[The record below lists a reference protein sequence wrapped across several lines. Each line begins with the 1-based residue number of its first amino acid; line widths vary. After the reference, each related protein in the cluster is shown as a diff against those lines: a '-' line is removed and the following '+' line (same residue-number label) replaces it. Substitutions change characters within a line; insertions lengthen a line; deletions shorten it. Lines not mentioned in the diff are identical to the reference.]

1 MNNYLKNTANSYNR
15 INYENAKHRD
25 ENNSVGSMDEDKT
38 LISGLKVMS
47 VVLAVSIC
55 GVGLSKCVLNKNDKV
70 STRNNTTIEE
80 YDNNYVG
87 TAVISMNGN
96 ATIVELESYTK
107 TEDGSEIILTTT
119 DGGNLIIDSDSV
131 VVIDGENSHDVA
143 YDLAATMIDENGQV
157 TEYGKNKGP
166 VKKLTL

>member
-1 MNNYLKNTANSYNR
+1 MNNYLKDVTNR
-15 INYENAKHRD
+15 YTRSQYEDAKNRD
-25 ENNSVGSMDEDKT
+25 EYNSVGSMAEDES
-38 LISGLKVMS
+38 LISGLKLMS
-47 VVLAVSIC
+47 VVLAVSI
-55 GVGLSKCVLNKNDKV
+55 GGFVLSKCVLNKNDKV

-96 ATIVELESYTK
+96 ATIVDLESYTK

-119 DGGNLIIDSDSV
+119 NGGNLIIDSDSV

>member
-1 MNNYLKNTANSYNR
+1 MSNYLKNE
-15 INYENAKHRD
+15 INYHNRLGIYKERENSDSYLSDDDAIIPVFKVVAA
-25 ENNSVGSMDEDKT
+25 SVAII
-38 LISGLKVMS
+38 L
-47 VVLAVSIC
+47 
-55 GVGLSKCVLNKNDKV
+55 GVGIYTTVKDMQNSKI
-70 STRNNTTIEE
+70 STGDNTTIEE
-80 YDNNYVG
+80 YNDDYIG

-157 TEYGKNKGP
+157 TEFGKNKGP